1 MNSVMLK
8 IQNLIFHP
16 KFLFMWLLGTNVIGP
31 WALKTVFG
39 QGAQKVLG
47 RIHVACQSNGRK
59 QWGFKNPDSQTLIQF
74 KPQSPWTTITMAPTY
89 SNDIPSRLEKTLF
102 LLGGYTDKSVLAHA
116 PAGGEGDGLYSV
128 LFDPEMGSLKTMS
141 SSNIKTNPA
150 FIMKHPSLDIVY
162 MTTEVISDNGS
173 EILVG
178 ELDR

>member
-1 MNSVMLK
+1 
-8 IQNLIFHP
+8 
-16 KFLFMWLLGTNVIGP
+16 
-31 WALKTVFG
+31 
-39 QGAQKVLG
+39 
-47 RIHVACQSNGRK
+47 
-59 QWGFKNPDSQTLIQF
+59 
-74 KPQSPWTTITMAPTY
+74 MAPTY

-116 PAGGEGDGLYSV
+116 PAGGEGDGVYSV

-162 MTTEVISDNGS
+162 MTTEVISDSGS